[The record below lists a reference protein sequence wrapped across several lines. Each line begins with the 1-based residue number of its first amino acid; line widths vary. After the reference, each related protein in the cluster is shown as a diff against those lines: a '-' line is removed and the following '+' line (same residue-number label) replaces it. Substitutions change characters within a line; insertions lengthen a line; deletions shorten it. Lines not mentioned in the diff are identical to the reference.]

1 MAGAHQIWKM
11 PLDESEI
18 GPYAG
23 NGREDIVD
31 GALLP
36 KQPFDPDFA
45 SFAQPSGL
53 TSDGKQLFVADSEG
67 SSVRSVPL
75 APAGKVTTL
84 IGTSQLDEG
93 RLFTFGDVDGPPG
106 KARLQHCLDVAYH
119 DGRLYVADTYN
130 HKIKSIDLKTRECK
144 TLAGDGKQGH
154 ADLPSP
160 SGREPALSLSKGAG
174 GEGAEFFEPAG
185 LSYAA
190 GKLYVA
196 DTNNHLIRVI
206 DLATN
211 RVSTLQLSGL

>member
-31 GALLP
+31 GQLLP
-36 KQPFDPDFA
+36 KQPYDPDFA

-53 TSDGKQLFVADSEG
+53 TSDGKLLFVADSEG
-67 SSVRSVPL
+67 SSIRAVPFNSV
-75 APAGKVTTL
+75 GKVATV
-84 IGTSQLDEG
+84 IGTSHLDEG
-93 RLFTFGDVDGPPG
+93 RLFTFGDIDGQPG
-106 KARLQHCLDVAYH
+106 KARLQHCLDVAFH

-144 TLAGDGKQGH
+144 TLAGVGKPGH

-160 SGREPALSLSKGAG
+160 SAKGTG
-174 GEGAEFFEPAG
+174 GEGASFFEPAG

-206 DLATN
+206 DLATG
-211 RVSTLQLSGL
+211 RVSTLQITGL